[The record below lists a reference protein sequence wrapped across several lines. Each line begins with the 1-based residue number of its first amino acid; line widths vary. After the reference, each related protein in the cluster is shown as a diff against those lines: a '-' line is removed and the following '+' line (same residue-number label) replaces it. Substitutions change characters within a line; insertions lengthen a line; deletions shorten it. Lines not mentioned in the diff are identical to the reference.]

1 MKILIVGAGGV
12 GGYFGAKLIEAG
24 ADITFLLREKRHKLI
39 AENGLTIENDDGS
52 FTVHPKSVTTDQLT
66 PDYDLIMLAP
76 KSYDLRDSLDSLE
89 KASGRGV
96 FLPFL
101 NGYNHLEFLDQRFGR
116 DRVMGGVAQ
125 IAATITETGAV
136 KRMGELAG
144 LIAGA
149 RSEAHAAVARE
160 FSALCEKADFKYVES
175 TDIEQALWDKW
186 VMLATLAGMT
196 TLCLGSV
203 GEIVATRYGAEITGR
218 MHAEACAIAAAN
230 DQPIAEKVREGQL
243 AMLTKEGSPFTASMM
258 RDLVGGLRTEH
269 EHILGDLVEKGAPHN
284 IDCPVLKTAYTHM
297 AVAAGQK
304 QANP

>member
-24 ADITFLLREKRHKLI
+24 ADITFLLRDKRRALI
-39 AENGLTIENDDGS
+39 EAEGLTVETPDGS
-52 FTVHPKSVTTDQLT
+52 FTVRSKTVTAGQLT
-66 PDYDLIMLAP
+66 PDYDLIILAP
-76 KSYDLRDSLDSLE
+76 KSYDLADSLNSLE
-89 KASGRGV
+89 KAAAKGV

-101 NGYNHLEFLDQRFGR
+101 NGYNHLEFLDKRYGR

-136 KRMGELAG
+136 RRMGDLAG

-149 RSEAHAAVARE
+149 RAPAQEAEARE
-160 FSALCEKADFKYVES
+160 FSDYCNKADFNYVKS

-196 TLCLGSV
+196 TLCLGSI
-203 GEIVATRYGAEITGR
+203 GEIVATPYGAEMSAR

-230 DQPIAEKVREGQL
+230 GHPVAEKVSAGQRS
-243 AMLTKEGSPFTASMM
+243 MLTKEGSIFTASMM
-258 RDLVGGLRTEH
+258 RDLVGGLQTEH
-269 EHILGDLVEKGAPHN
+269 EHILGDLIKKGMPKD
-284 IDCPVLKTAYTHM
+284 IDCPLLKIAYTHM
-297 AVAAGQK
+297 AVVQGRGE
-304 QANP
+304 